1 MADYSNFT
9 DVQIKYSSELKEL
22 YYLALFCLSNS
33 DDFIP
38 DRPLDQT
45 ALKHIRDRF
54 LEEAI
59 FPMLNYV
66 PHPLAQQYFDHT
78 VEVKPD
84 FTDLDMANIKSDLAS
99 WGSVKDD
106 DGKVLKGD
114 DFTSAFEAFKAT
126 LEAATTYTVDESKAT
141 ES

>member
-9 DVQIKYSSELKEL
+9 DIQIKYSPELKEL

-33 DDFIP
+33 DDLIP

-54 LEEAI
+54 LERAI
-59 FPMLNYV
+59 FPMLDHV
-66 PHPLAQQYFDHT
+66 PHPLSQQYFDPT

-84 FTDLDMANIKSDLAS
+84 FTDLDLATIKSDLAS
-99 WGSVKDD
+99 WGTVKDD
-106 DGKVLKGD
+106 DGNALKGD
-114 DFTSAFEAFKAT
+114 DFTSAFETFKTT
-126 LEAATTYTVDESKAT
+126 LEAADTYTVDESKAT